1 MRSIS
6 AAQLWRRAA
15 RAAGIDGVYGEPFD
29 LLEVTR
35 VPSAIA
41 PTFAAAHQRVHGHRA
56 AVHCGQGVVVLP
68 GLDGGSRRVMEV
80 GSATALIDA
89 LAELGDEAEVEVELR
104 LTLSPDE
111 PVEDIVPA
119 FAPARDSWAE
129 PHPDDGARLRAAG
142 SAVILAGP
150 GVVERGAVTGLHD
163 LAISA
168 GLGVLNTWGAKG
180 VFHWRSQHHL
190 ATVGL
195 QAEDFILAGLA
206 DVDLVI
212 ASGLSQSESPDWR
225 WQLGPP
231 NLWIEP
237 AALASFAEHC
247 GPRRGT
253 PAMPVLRA
261 RLADVTQR
269 GWSSPDV
276 PIPPSRVT
284 LHYAERLAEGALIA
298 ADAGIAGYW
307 VARTLGTSR
316 LGAVIVPST
325 NWPGYA
331 AACIAVAL
339 LRRPSQPAL
348 AVIDGPVDGTT
359 MAVVEAAATLG
370 VDVPLE
376 VWDPAGERLDAKAH
390 RERLCRLV
398 LGGTPHTAGPS
409 TLATDPGQLAQMI
422 DAAGAVVAWS

>member
-6 AAQLWRRAA
+6 AAQLWWRAA
-15 RAAGIDGVYGEPFD
+15 RAAGIDAVYGEPLDLFD
-29 LLEVTR
+29 VTR
-35 VPSAIA
+35 VPPAIA
-41 PTFAAAHQRVHGHRA
+41 PTFAAAHHRVHGHRA
-56 AVHCGQGVVVLP
+56 AVHLGQGIVVLP
-68 GLDGGSRRVMEV
+68 GLDAGSRRVMEV

-89 LAELGDEAEVEVELR
+89 LAELGDAGEVELR
-104 LTLSPDE
+104 LALSPDE

-119 FAPARDSWAE
+119 FAPSNDAWPE
-129 PHPDDGARLRAAG
+129 PHPDDSALLRAAA

-150 GVVERGAVTGLHD
+150 GVIECGAVTGLHD
-163 LAISA
+163 LAVSA

-195 QAEDFILAGLA
+195 QADDFILGGLA

-212 ASGLSQSESPDWR
+212 SSGLNQSESPDWR

-231 NLWIEP
+231 TLRIEP
-237 AALASFAEHC
+237 AALASFAEQS
-247 GPRRGT
+247 GPRRSA

-269 GWSSPDV
+269 GWSSPEV
-276 PIPPSRVT
+276 PIPPSRIT

-298 ADAGIAGYW
+298 ADAGTAGYW

-348 AVIDGPVDGTT
+348 AVIDGPADEAT
-359 MAVVEAAATLG
+359 MTILEAAATLG
-370 VDVPLE
+370 VHVPVE
-376 VWDPAGERLDAKAH
+376 AWDPAGERLDATSH
-390 RERLCRLV
+390 RDRLRTLV
-398 LGGTPHTAGPS
+398 LGGTPQTAGPS
-409 TLATDPGQLAQMI
+409 TLATDPDQLAQMI
-422 DAAGAVVAWS
+422 DAAGAIVAWS

>member
-1 MRSIS
+1 
-6 AAQLWRRAA
+6 
-15 RAAGIDGVYGEPFD
+15 
-29 LLEVTR
+29 
-35 VPSAIA
+35 
-41 PTFAAAHQRVHGHRA
+41 
-56 AVHCGQGVVVLP
+56 
-68 GLDGGSRRVMEV
+68 MEV

-89 LAELGDEAEVEVELR
+89 LAELGDAGEVELR
-104 LTLSPDE
+104 LALSPDE

-119 FAPARDSWAE
+119 FAPSNDAWPE
-129 PHPDDGARLRAAG
+129 PHPDDSALLRAAA

-150 GVVERGAVTGLHD
+150 GVIECGAVTGLHD
-163 LAISA
+163 LAVSA

-195 QAEDFILAGLA
+195 QADDFILGGLA

-212 ASGLSQSESPDWR
+212 SSGLNQSESPDWR

-231 NLWIEP
+231 TLRIEP
-237 AALASFAEHC
+237 AALASFAEQS
-247 GPRRGT
+247 GPRRSA

-269 GWSSPDV
+269 GWSSPEV
-276 PIPPSRVT
+276 PIPPSRIT

-298 ADAGIAGYW
+298 ADAGTAGYW

-325 NWPGYA
+325 NWPGHA

-348 AVIDGPVDGTT
+348 AVIDGPADEAT
-359 MAVVEAAATLG
+359 MTILEAAATLG
-370 VDVPLE
+370 VHVPVE
-376 VWDPAGERLDAKAH
+376 AWDPAGERLDATSH
-390 RERLCRLV
+390 RDRLRTLV
-398 LGGTPHTAGPS
+398 LGGTPQTAGPS
-409 TLATDPGQLAQMI
+409 TLATDPDQLAQMI
-422 DAAGAVVAWS
+422 DAAGAIVAWS

>member
-6 AAQLWRRAA
+6 AAELWRRAA
-15 RAAGIDGVYGEPFD
+15 RASGIDAVYGEPLD
-29 LLEVTR
+29 LVDVTP
-35 VPSAIA
+35 VPPAVA
-41 PTFAAAHQRVHGHRA
+41 PTFAAAHHRVLGHRA
-56 AVHCGQGVVVLP
+56 AVHCGQGTVVLP
-68 GLDGGSRRVMEV
+68 GLGAGSRRIMEV
-80 GSATALIDA
+80 GSAPALIDA
-89 LAELGDEAEVEVELR
+89 LAELADASEVELR
-104 LTLSPDE
+104 LTLRPDE

-119 FAPARDSWAE
+119 FAPSNDAWPE
-129 PHPDDGARLRAAG
+129 LPPDDGERLRAAG

-150 GVVERGAVTGLHD
+150 GVVECGAVTGLHD
-163 LAISA
+163 LAVSA

-195 QAEDFILAGLA
+195 QAEDFVLAGLA

-212 ASGLSQSESPDWR
+212 ASGISQSESPDWR

-231 NLWIEP
+231 TLRIEP
-237 AALASFAEHC
+237 AALASLAEQC
-247 GPRRGT
+247 GPPRSPPSM
-253 PAMPVLRA
+253 PALRA

-269 GWSSPDV
+269 GWRGPDV

-284 LHYAERLAEGALIA
+284 LHYAECLAEGALIA

-316 LGAVIVPST
+316 LGAVVVPST

-339 LRRPSQPAL
+339 LRRPGQPAL
-348 AVIDGPVDGTT
+348 AVIDGPVDETT
-359 MAVVEAAATLG
+359 MAIVEAAASLG
-370 VDVPLE
+370 VHVPVE
-376 VWDPAGERLDAKAH
+376 VWDPAGERLDAAAH
-390 RERLCRLV
+390 RERLRRLV
-398 LGGTPHTAGPS
+398 LGAAPQTAGPS
-409 TLATDPGQLAQMI
+409 TLATDPDQLAQMI
-422 DAAGAVVAWS
+422 DAAGAIVAWS